1 MAPMKMMVLLVGAVL
16 AGACS
21 KSSGDSSSSAPPSPS
36 AATPTATA
44 TATITMTAYAASATH
59 PGPTSGACSEL
70 AQKCKTC
77 PPGAVQTACTIAMNA
92 GRLDPIACTNALNDK
107 DIKAQCH

>member
-1 MAPMKMMVLLVGAVL
+1 MRTIVLLVGAVL
-16 AGACS
+16 VGACS
-21 KSSGDSSSSAPPSPS
+21 KSSGDSPSPAPSSASTAT
-36 AATPTATA
+36 AATATA
-44 TATITMTAYAASATH
+44 TATVTMTAVAATAPH

-77 PPGAVQTACTIAMNA
+77 PPGAVQSACNIAVNA